1 LADHAIPKTT
11 STTFHQ
17 NTSLAKKPTYSTGP
31 THLREAAIAEWACV
45 TSRRFVT
52 GSDDGTA
59 RLWDAQTATPLLSAT
74 AHRDRW
80 RAENTVSV
88 TGKGPDRRWRED

>member
-31 THLREAAIAEWACV
+31 VVSRYVREIGRVNEMTQPADV
-45 TSRRFVT
+45 GRGNRVF
-52 GSDDGTA
+52 SDFG
-59 RLWDAQTATPLLSAT
+59 
-74 AHRDRW
+74 RD
-80 RAENTVSV
+80 
-88 TGKGPDRRWRED
+88 